1 MVQLYSSLYWPSGS
15 GVNTELRRVSSVQ
28 RCLTNYGN
36 FCYQSRT
43 IADHLKADGDLKG
56 CGGIDTLQVL
66 QVQEIVH
73 VVTLNLL
80 ALLCQRHGLT
90 PRLARLELEELL
102 EVGGLALL
110 AVAGEV
116 HTEELELL
124 EVCLK
129 HRLLKLAGL
138 DLLLLLEGL
147 DHRLL
152 VAGDGDGGDHG
163 ILRGLKF

>member
-1 MVQLYSSLYWPSGS
+1 
-15 GVNTELRRVSSVQ
+15 
-28 RCLTNYGN
+28 
-36 FCYQSRT
+36 
-43 IADHLKADGDLKG
+43 LKG
-56 CGGIDTLQVL
+56 L
-66 QVQEIVH
+66 QVQEIIH

-90 PRLARLELEELL
+90 ARLARLELEELL

-116 HTEELELL
+116 DTEELELL
-124 EVCLK
+124 EICLE

-147 DHRLL
+147 DHWLL

-163 ILRGLKF
+163 ILCGLKF